1 MPVLSAVVFAS
12 TMTLGFVVAG
22 FMATHRNMLLS
33 MQGTTVIAFATR
45 TGYGR
50 DVLTYLGQSI
60 WGGLVLTAV
69 SAMHLLL
76 PAGWGQK
83 VLFAFWIAALVMV
96 FASLMRNE
104 VLMARIFARWMED
117 QKPSGSP
124 SP

>member
-1 MPVLSAVVFAS
+1 MALLVAWILYDHMLVLSATVFAS

-76 PAGWGQK
+76 PAGWGQE
-83 VLFAFWIAALVMV
+83 V